1 MRIGWADEF
10 VTWTN
15 DSTLKV
21 AITNNLTNNAMKT
34 LIKSLAFACL
44 TLAISSHTIAA
55 DAEKPTKE
63 EKMAAETNHI
73 AMKDGKVWVMKDGKT
88 MELKEEATLM
98 DGTKVMT
105 DGSYM
110 EKDAKEKKML
120 KEGEAITWEGKVKD
134 HTKLMKSIEKKQEKE
149 KEAK

>member
-1 MRIGWADEF
+1 
-10 VTWTN
+10 
-15 DSTLKV
+15 
-21 AITNNLTNNAMKT
+21 MKT

-44 TLAISSHTIAA
+44 TLGLAGHSLAA
-55 DAEKPTKE
+55 DDDKKPTKE

-88 MELKEEATLM
+88 MELKEEVTLM
-98 DGTKVMT
+98 DATKVMT
-105 DGSYM
+105 DGSYL
-110 EKDAKEKKML
+110 EKGAGEKKML

-134 HTKLMKSIEKKQEKE
+134 HAKLMKSIEKKQEKE

>member
-1 MRIGWADEF
+1 
-10 VTWTN
+10 
-15 DSTLKV
+15 
-21 AITNNLTNNAMKT
+21 MKT
-34 LIKSLAFACL
+34 LIKTLAFACL
-44 TLAISSHTIAA
+44 TLGLSGYALAA

-63 EKMAAETNHI
+63 EKQAAEMNHI
-73 AMKDGKVWVMKDGKT
+73 AMKDGKLWVMKDGKT

-105 DGSYM
+105 DGSYL

-134 HTKLMKSIEKKQEKE
+134 HAKLMKSIEKKQEKE